1 MLSLVRL
8 LRHLYEDN
16 DPHLIMQILDI
27 FNLKIN
33 VIPNGFEK
41 HMNFT
46 ISNKL
51 NFIDT
56 FQFLSFLLY
65 SSVKNLSKDV
75 LSIAVKKNVTIT
87 Y

>member
-8 LRHLYEDN
+8 LRHLCEDN

-51 NFIDT
+51 SFIDT
-56 FQFLSFLLY
+56 FQFLGFLLY

>member
-1 MLSLVRL
+1 MGYADFESILVA
-8 LRHLYEDN
+8 EDN
-16 DPHLIMQILDI
+16 K
-27 FNLKIN
+27 NNIN
-33 VIPNGFEK
+33 VIPNGLEK
-41 HMNFT
+41 HMSFT

-75 LSIAVKKNVTIT
+75 LSIGVKKNVTIT